1 MDDFSA
7 QQKPLSNDMLTMI
20 QKIFE
25 PFLSENSNLALS
37 SEAREKLV
45 SLTSNI
51 LYYNNLS

>member
-37 SEAREKLV
+37 SEAREKHV